1 MNELPLNGTDV
12 LERLRELPGG
22 NELLEVAVR
31 WGEVELIGGAVRDI
45 LLDRQAAPR
54 EFDVVV
60 AENAYGFADALARK
74 LGALSGQNPE
84 ERFESRLHDRFRT
97 AIVSNNRVRIDIAT
111 RRRETYARPGAL
123 PNVELGT
130 PEEDLHRR
138 DFTVNAIAASIGTDR
153 SNAFR
158 QVDGALEDLRA
169 GRLRVLHDASFR
181 DDPTRLMRLARYG
194 ARLRFEPDEH
204 TAGLAAEA
212 IAAGALDTVSPARVG
227 AELRLVLAEP
237 DPVAALESL
246 AQLGVLSALHQSLTF
261 EAAVARAAL
270 DMLPPPPAAWPEVLL
285 LAALLLPA
293 RTYDTTDY
301 ETRLRVLLDGWEFP
315 ATERE
320 RTVHSTILA
329 PRLAGRLTRAQK
341 PSEIYD
347 IAHNE
352 PLEAI
357 ALAGALAE
365 ADGSVYANRCEGAAQ
380 AARRWLTELRLI
392 DLEINGDDLL
402 AAGIAAGPDV
412 GRRLRW
418 ALMRKLDGELSGR
431 DAELNAA
438 LEALA

>member
-12 LERLRELPGG
+12 LDRLRELPGG
-22 NELLEVAVR
+22 SELLEVAAR

-60 AENAYGFADALARK
+60 ADNANGFADALAKK
-74 LGALSGQNPE
+74 LGVLSGQNPE

-130 PEEDLHRR
+130 PDQDLDRR
-138 DFTVNAIAASIGTDR
+138 DFTVNAIAVRIGVGRSGTLRSAS
-153 SNAFR
+153 
-158 QVDGALEDLRA
+158 GALEDLA
-169 GRLRVLHDASFR
+169 TKRLRVLHDGSFI
-181 DDPTRLMRLARYG
+181 DDPTRLLRLARYAARLAFEVEDHTAVLAREATSVGALETVSG
-194 ARLRFEPDEH
+194 AR
-204 TAGLAAEA
+204 
-212 IAAGALDTVSPARVG
+212 IG
-227 AELRLVLAEP
+227 AELRLALAEP

-246 AQLGVLSALHQSLTF
+246 AQLSVLTALHQSLTF
-261 EAAVARAAL
+261 HAAVARAAL
-270 DMLPPPPAAWPEVLL
+270 DMLPPPPYAWPDVLL

-293 RTYDTTDY
+293 HTYDTTDY

-315 ATERE
+315 AVERE

-329 PRLAGRLTRAQK
+329 PRLAERLKRAQK

-347 IAHNE
+347 MAHNE

-357 ALAGALAE
+357 ALAAALAE
-365 ADGSVYANRCEGAAQ
+365 ADADGSADAAD
-380 AARRWLTELRLI
+380 AARWWLAELRLVE
-392 DLEINGDDLL
+392 LEITGDDLL
-402 AAGIAAGPDV
+402 TAGIPEGPEIGQRLEAV
-412 GRRLRW
+412 LRLR
-418 ALMRKLDGELSGR
+418 LDGELPHGR
-431 DAELNAA
+431 EAELRAA
-438 LEALA
+438 LEGEYERG